1 MKTGNVTGAVYERSV
16 HRKLKNENR
25 WIRGAA
31 HGEDCA
37 FFECGGGKTFL
48 SQSGVY
54 TGADMAGYAVY
65 SAVNRAAA
73 WEAEYALGAGNRNM
87 QCSVQ
92 VQIML
97 PAEEKEQTLQRM
109 VCDIRDAA
117 ENSGAAPADV
127 KACVTAAVSVPV
139 TMASAVIPAA
149 TAGNADTGAGKA
161 ASAESGNARKTSLT
175 GSQIVMTKWAGT
187 EGTARLT
194 NRCREQLL
202 KRYPA
207 HFLDEAAAFDR
218 YLSIVP
224 EAAVARKSGVGAV
237 CAAGE
242 GGVFHALWTLAERA
256 GTGLEVFLK
265 KIPIRQETVEVCN
278 MLDVNPYELA
288 ANGSLLCVTREGEA
302 LAESFRREGIPAEVI
317 GFLTGEND
325 RVIINGEER
334 RFLEPAKEDSVY
346 RILKI

>member
-1 MKTGNVTGAVYERSV
+1 MKTGNVTGNVYERSV
-16 HRKLKNENR
+16 RRKLKKENK

-37 FFECGGGKTFL
+37 FFECGGGMVL
-48 SQSGVY
+48 SQGSVY
-54 TGADMAGYAVY
+54 TGADTAGYAVY

-73 WEAEYALGAGNRNM
+73 DAAGKEEQR
-87 QCSVQ
+87 SVQ
-92 VQIML
+92 VQILL
-97 PAEEKEQTLQRM
+97 PVSQEEQTLQRM

-117 ENSGAAPADV
+117 EKSGAAPADV

-139 TMASAVIPAA
+139 TTASAVIPAA
-149 TAGNADTGAGKA
+149 APAGQAAGK
-161 ASAESGNARKTSLT
+161 ETARKAFFA
-175 GSQIVMTKWAGT
+175 GSQIVMTKWAGI

-194 NRCREQLL
+194 SRCRQQLL

-207 HFLDEAAAFDR
+207 HFLDEAEAFDR

-224 EAAVARKSGVGAV
+224 EAAVARESGVGAV

-242 GGVFHALWTLAERA
+242 GGIFHALWTLAERT

-288 ANGSLLCVTREGEA
+288 ANGSLLCAAREGEA
-302 LAESFRREGIPAEVI
+302 LAEKLRREGIPAEVI

-334 RFLEPAKEDSVY
+334 RFLEPAKEDAIY
-346 RILKI
+346 RILEL